1 MADRTP
7 APDTPELR
15 ARWGAFAWTPENK
28 KTADWH
34 IAKYPE
40 GRQRSTTLPRAMLA
54 GAAILGI
61 VGAQSASATS
71 IVKIPPHNPRKACFR
86 IAESLER
93 MIGKA
98 PMDILPLF
106 YTDQFGHVDY
116 DERAAFI
123 ASMTASDGK
132 RDRSPLTVTTVWP
145 VGKSKPGDTRV
156 LYVVEVQRDQWHN
169 EREGSFDPMVLEPE
183 GYEWTTG
190 YWLFEF
196 YGDSVQTVREGLSY
210 VDFVDRDVRLE
221 GCGNG

>member
-1 MADRTP
+1 MSGPSFWDASP
-7 APDTPELR
+7 LCR
-15 ARWGAFAWTPENK
+15 AV
-28 KTADWH
+28 
-34 IAKYPE
+34 
-40 GRQRSTTLPRAMLA
+40 LA
-54 GAAILGI
+54 GALSIGLLG
-61 VGAQSASATS
+61 APTASATS
-71 IVKIPPHNPRKACFR
+71 IAAIPPHDPGQACFW
-86 IAESLER
+86 IAGSIER

-98 PMDILPLF
+98 PMDTLPLF
-106 YTDQFGHVDY
+106 YSDQFGHVDY

-183 GYEWTTG
+183 GYELTTG

-196 YGDSVQTVREGLSY
+196 SGNAVRAVREGGSY
-210 VDFVDRDVRLE
+210 FDFIDYDVRLE